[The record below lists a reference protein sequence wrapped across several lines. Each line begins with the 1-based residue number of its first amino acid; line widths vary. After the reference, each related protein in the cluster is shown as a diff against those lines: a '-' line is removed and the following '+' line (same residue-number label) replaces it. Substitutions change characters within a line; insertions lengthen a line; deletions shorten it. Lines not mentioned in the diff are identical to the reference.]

1 MTLPMSEPVIIRVFD
16 VVGSPL
22 CVSSADG
29 QLVYEKII
37 PLLREGRKVAISFA
51 QVETLISAFLNNA
64 IGQLYGELS
73 EDRVRELLSVRDML
87 PEDVALLKRVV
98 ENAKTY
104 FRDPERFKKV
114 TGQEEEHD
122 AE

>member
-1 MTLPMSEPVIIRVFD
+1 MSEPVTIRVFD
-16 VVGSPL
+16 VVGTPL

-29 QLVYEKII
+29 QLVYDKLA

-64 IGQLYGELS
+64 IGQLYGEFT
-73 EDRVRELLSVRDML
+73 EERVRELLSVRDML
-87 PEDVALLKRVV
+87 PEDVALLKRVI
-98 ENAKTY
+98 ENAKAY
-104 FRDPERFKKV
+104 FRDPERFKQV
-114 TGQEEEHD
+114 TEQEGDHD